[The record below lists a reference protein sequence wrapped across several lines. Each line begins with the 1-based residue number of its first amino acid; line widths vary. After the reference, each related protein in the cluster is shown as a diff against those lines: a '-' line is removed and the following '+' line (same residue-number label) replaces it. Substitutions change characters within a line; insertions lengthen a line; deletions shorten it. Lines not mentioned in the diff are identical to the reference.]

1 MALKGTIMWDTRPTQ
16 ANLSGY
22 KGGGWG
28 PACLQAHQAPP
39 RLCPA
44 LAFDT
49 TALMLHSVAAFVLQS
64 ASCTHYLLKSLQGL
78 PVHGLQ
84 DGFDP

>member
-16 ANLSGY
+16 ADLSEY
-22 KGGGWG
+22 EGGGWG

-49 TALMLHSVAAFVLQS
+49 IALMLPSMAAFVLS
-64 ASCTHYLLKSLQGL
+64 LLNVSRRERFGAL
-78 PVHGLQ
+78 
-84 DGFDP
+84 DMA